1 MIDTFKNGESNF
13 FIGVRNYVEQEQNII
28 AVDYSRHIGFRPFTH
43 TSDVAIKT
51 VLTGIS
57 TEKGYRGSNKDKCVH
72 FDTNAQTL
80 IFDNNKH
87 VCDTGVGT
95 KPIYENI

>member
-43 TSDVAIKT
+43 TSDVAIKS
-51 VLTGIS
+51 VLTSI
-57 TEKGYRGSNKDKCVH
+57 KCVH
-72 FDTNAQTL
+72 FDINAQTL
-80 IFDNNKH
+80 IFDNNKD

-95 KPIYENI
+95 KPIYKNI